1 MPRAKKPVKIADV
14 IHVYG
19 KIRVAILHLLKPLK
33 KGDSVHFKGH
43 TTDFTQAVKSMQIE
57 HETVETAKKGD
68 DIGLKVDKDVRVGD
82 EVFEPEEE

>member
-1 MPRAKKPVKIADV
+1 MPRAKKPAKIADV
-14 IHVYG
+14 IHIYG

-33 KGDSVHFKGH
+33 KGERVHFKGH

-57 HETVETAKKGD
+57 HETVEAAKKGD

-82 EVFEPEEE
+82 DVLEPDEE

>member
-1 MPRAKKPVKIADV
+1 MPKAKGPAKLADV

-19 KIRVAILHLLKPLK
+19 KINVAILHVLKPLK
-33 KGDSVHFKGH
+33 QGDSVHFQGH

-57 HETVETAKKGD
+57 HEAVKAAKKGD

-82 EVFEPEEE
+82 GVYEPEA